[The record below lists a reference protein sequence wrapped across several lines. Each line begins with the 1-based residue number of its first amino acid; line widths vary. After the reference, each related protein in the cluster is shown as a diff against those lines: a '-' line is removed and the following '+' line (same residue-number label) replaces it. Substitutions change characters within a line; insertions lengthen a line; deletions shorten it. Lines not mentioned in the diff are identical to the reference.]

1 MKGFTI
7 SNIKKY
13 HLKIIGLFILIIL
26 FSILYSFLDSTHFQ
40 GINPLQDKIKD
51 KIVKRETDDVIKE
64 SFQYVDKDKRKVT
77 EDIEKVVK
85 DEEDKIERPSSI
97 QNFFDRLYFSIITA
111 CLLGYG
117 DIYPATNTTKT
128 LSAIQSLLTV
138 CLILY

>member
-7 SNIKKY
+7 NNVKKY
-13 HLKIIGLFILIIL
+13 HLKIIGLFILILI

>member
-7 SNIKKY
+7 NNVKKY
-13 HLKIIGLFILIIL
+13 HLKIIGLFVLIFL
-26 FSILYSFLDSTHFQ
+26 FSILYSLLDSTHFQ

-111 CLLGYG
+111 CILGYG

-128 LSAIQSLLTV
+128 LAAIQSLLTV

>member
-1 MKGFTI
+1 M
-7 SNIKKY
+7 
-13 HLKIIGLFILIIL
+13 
-26 FSILYSFLDSTHFQ
+26 DQ
-40 GINPLQDKIKD
+40 
-51 KIVKRETDDVIKE
+51 
-64 SFQYVDKDKRKVT
+64 DKRKVT

-85 DEEDKIERPSSI
+85 NEEDKIERPSSI

>member
-7 SNIKKY
+7 NNVKKY
-13 HLKIIGLFILIIL
+13 HLKIIGVFVLIFL

-64 SFQYVDKDKRKVT
+64 SFQYVDQDKRKVT

-85 DEEDKIERPSSI
+85 NEEDKIERPSSI

>member
-1 MKGFTI
+1 MKSFSI
-7 SNIKKY
+7 INVKKY
-13 HLKIIGLFILIIL
+13 HLKIIGLFVLIIL
-26 FSILYSFLDSTHFQ
+26 FSILYAFLDSTHFQ

-117 DIYPATNTTKT
+117 DIYPATNTTKILT
-128 LSAIQSLLTV
+128 ATQSLLTV

>member
-1 MKGFTI
+1 MKRFTI
-7 SNIKKY
+7 NNVKKY
-13 HLKIIGLFILIIL
+13 HLKIIGLFVLIFL

-64 SFQYVDKDKRKVT
+64 SFQYVDQDKRKVT

-85 DEEDKIERPSSI
+85 NEEDKIERPSSI

>member
-7 SNIKKY
+7 NNVKKY
-13 HLKIIGLFILIIL
+13 HLKIIGLFVLIFL

-64 SFQYVDKDKRKVT
+64 SFQYLDQDKRKVT

-85 DEEDKIERPSSI
+85 NEEDKIERPSSI

>member
-7 SNIKKY
+7 NNVKKY
-13 HLKIIGLFILIIL
+13 HLKIIGLFVLIFL

-64 SFQYVDKDKRKVT
+64 SFQYVDQDKRKVT

-85 DEEDKIERPSSI
+85 NEEDKIERPSSI

>member
-7 SNIKKY
+7 NNVKKY
-13 HLKIIGLFILIIL
+13 HLKIIGLFVLIFL

-117 DIYPATNTTKT
+117 DIYPATNTTKS
-128 LSAIQSLLTV
+128 LAAIQSLLTV

>member
-7 SNIKKY
+7 NNVKKY
-13 HLKIIGLFILIIL
+13 HLKIIGLFVLIFL

-64 SFQYVDKDKRKVT
+64 SFQYVDQDKRKVT

-117 DIYPATNTTKT
+117 DIYPATNTTKILT
-128 LSAIQSLLTV
+128 ATQSLLTV

>member
-7 SNIKKY
+7 NNVKKY
-13 HLKIIGLFILIIL
+13 HLKIIGLFVLIIL
-26 FSILYSFLDSTHFQ
+26 FSILYAFLDSTHFQ

-117 DIYPATNTTKT
+117 DIYPATNTTKILT
-128 LSAIQSLLTV
+128 ATQSLLTV

>member
-1 MKGFTI
+1 MKSFSI
-7 SNIKKY
+7 INVKKY
-13 HLKIIGLFILIIL
+13 HLKIIGLFVLIIL
-26 FSILYSFLDSTHFQ
+26 FSILYAFLDSTHFQ

-64 SFQYVDKDKRKVT
+64 SFQYVDQDKRKVT

-117 DIYPATNTTKT
+117 DIYPTTNTTKT
-128 LSAIQSLLTV
+128 LSATQSLLTV

>member
-1 MKGFTI
+1 MKAFTI
-7 SNIKKY
+7 NNVKKY
-13 HLKIIGLFILIIL
+13 HLKIIGLFVLIFI

-64 SFQYVDKDKRKVT
+64 SFQYVDQDKRKVT
-77 EDIEKVVK
+77 ENIEKVVK

>member
-1 MKGFTI
+1 MKAFTI
-7 SNIKKY
+7 NNVKKY
-13 HLKIIGLFILIIL
+13 HLKIIGLFVLIFL

-64 SFQYVDKDKRKVT
+64 SFQYVDQDKRKVT
-77 EDIEKVVK
+77 EDIEKIVK

-117 DIYPATNTTKT
+117 DIYPATNTTKILT
-128 LSAIQSLLTV
+128 ATQSLLTV

>member
-1 MKGFTI
+1 MKRFTI
-7 SNIKKY
+7 NNVKKY
-13 HLKIIGLFILIIL
+13 HLKIIGLFVLIFL

-64 SFQYVDKDKRKVT
+64 SFQYVDQDKRKVT

-85 DEEDKIERPSSI
+85 NEEDKIERPSSI
-97 QNFFDRLYFSIITA
+97 QNFFDRLYFSVITA

>member
-7 SNIKKY
+7 NNVKKY
-13 HLKIIGLFILIIL
+13 HLKIIGLFVLIFL
-26 FSILYSFLDSTHFQ
+26 FSILYSLLDSTHFQ

-128 LSAIQSLLTV
+128 LAAIQSLLTV

>member
-7 SNIKKY
+7 NNVKKY
-13 HLKIIGLFILIIL
+13 HLKIIGLFVLIFL

-117 DIYPATNTTKT
+117 DIYPATNTTKILT
-128 LSAIQSLLTV
+128 ATQSLLTV

>member
-7 SNIKKY
+7 NNVKKY
-13 HLKIIGLFILIIL
+13 HLKIIGLFVLIFL

-64 SFQYVDKDKRKVT
+64 SFQYVDQDKRKVT

-117 DIYPATNTTKT
+117 DIYPTTNTTKT